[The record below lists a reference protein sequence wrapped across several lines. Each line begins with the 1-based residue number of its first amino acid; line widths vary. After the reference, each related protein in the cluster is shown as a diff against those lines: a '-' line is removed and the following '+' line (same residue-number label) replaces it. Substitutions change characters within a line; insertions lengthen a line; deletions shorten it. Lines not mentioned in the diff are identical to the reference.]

1 MWDERPQSVGAA
13 GRRADRGGLGAIEFP
28 KDWRDRVAEFA
39 SRRYEG
45 PSLRSLNER
54 RRRLARAYADG
65 AYSDAEYRD
74 LRTAV
79 DEQF

>member
-1 MWDERPQSVGAA
+1 
-13 GRRADRGGLGAIEFP
+13 
-28 KDWRDRVAEFA
+28 VAEFA